1 MSACSNVTD
10 LDSVFIQHII
20 ARLSLL
26 ALAIMRHHESENG
39 RRIITYAKRCRSNVM
54 ALPEN
59 VCLIV
64 TCGAIP
70 PAGMVYWFRKVYRE
84 RSIKF

>member
-1 MSACSNVTD
+1 
-10 LDSVFIQHII
+10 
-20 ARLSLL
+20 
-26 ALAIMRHHESENG
+26 
-39 RRIITYAKRCRSNVM
+39 M